1 MTATT
6 RTQCCIVGCGP
17 AGAMLGLLLVRNG
30 VDVVVLEKHTD
41 FLRDFRGDDI
51 ASATMEVLDE
61 IGLAE
66 KFLALAVRR
75 VRLIRAHTPD
85 GVMVM
90 ADLATV
96 PTPFPFVAVVP
107 QWDFLTMLAGEAA
120 SFPGFR
126 LMMGAEAVGL
136 LVEDGV
142 VRGVRYRGAQGE
154 GEVRAAL
161 TVAADG
167 RTSAMREQAGLEVIP
182 TAPPIDVMVFRLPRQ
197 PHEPTDPDMNIHL
210 GAGWAMARLDRGDYW
225 QAACVIP
232 KGSADA
238 IRAEGLDRM
247 RESIAA
253 VMPQLAEHV
262 GSLESWEQLHLLTVR
277 ADRLRRWHRPGLLAI
292 GDAAH
297 AMSPI
302 GGTGV
307 NFAAYDAVVAA
318 NRLAPAFA
326 RGEVTDRDLA
336 GVQRERAWQVRLMQ
350 ALQGR
355 LTKGYL
361 AAADGN
367 PRGGRALVRA
377 IGPKL
382 MNLPG
387 FLALRSRLTALAFR
401 RVHVAK
407 GPTWRT

>member
-30 VDVVVLEKHTD
+30 IDVVVLEKHTD

-61 IGLAE
+61 VGLAE

-85 GVMVM
+85 GVMVLG
-90 ADLATV
+90 DIGKV
-96 PTPFPFVAVVP
+96 RTPFPYVAVVP
-107 QWDFLTMLAGEAA
+107 QWDFLSMLAGEAA

-136 LVEDGV
+136 LIEDGV
-142 VRGVRYRGAQGE
+142 VRGVRYRDEKGE
-154 GEVRAAL
+154 GEVRAPL

-167 RTSAMREQAGLEVIP
+167 RTSTIREQADLEVIP
-182 TAPPIDVMVFRLPRQ
+182 TAPPIDVMVFRLPRH
-197 PHEPTDPDMNIHL
+197 PDEPSDPDMNIHL

-238 IRAEGLDRM
+238 IRASGLDRM
-247 RESIAA
+247 RETIAS

-262 GSLESWEQLHLLTVR
+262 GALETWNQLHLLNVR

-307 NFAAYDAVVAA
+307 NFAVHDAVVAA
-318 NRLAPAFA
+318 NRLAPKLA

-350 ALQGR
+350 GLQGR

-361 AAADGN
+361 AAADSD
-367 PRGGRALVRA
+367 PRGSRALVQR

-382 MNLPG
+382 LNLPG
-387 FLALRSRLTALAFR
+387 FLALRSRITALGLR
-401 RVHVAK
+401 RVHVVK